1 MSLVLVPM
9 HLLRYVSILSL
20 SRSKANLY
28 VEKKVKGESKE
39 TSTKLIKFLKIL
51 QNPFINL
58 GIILVYLFIFVSL
71 ETIIY
76 FVSKAIGVSGYCFE
90 AVVNLAVLNSVAVF
104 IWIFLWCIGSLL
116 DFFLHFLNAFS
127 KVNGKIKFDVKCL
140 NPWLFFVKQDPF
152 FYRFELYIIAPLLI
166 IFFFIY
172 IILVLLQFDQLYK
185 VAFITIYTI
194 FTYFLYFY
202 LVIYVLLL
210 TILQILRQLICR
222 SNNPTEEIDK
232 ILFDNE
238 NGGFIMFENFA
249 KDEYSIENV
258 SCWSDIQAF
267 KKLNPEKDQE
277 QMRKIANDLFQKY
290 LNGNDSPL
298 EVNVNSKSRKNVE
311 LTLKNE
317 KLETDT
323 FDEILGGIKL
333 NLSDTYGR
341 LHITAEFALYSQK
354 TKFKAEM
361 GLDNGNVVTRIFN
374 NRNKKKK
381 SIKKSVKKDNPKT
394 VVEVQSIEK

>member
-1 MSLVLVPM
+1 
-9 HLLRYVSILSL
+9 
-20 SRSKANLY
+20 
-28 VEKKVKGESKE
+28 
-39 TSTKLIKFLKIL
+39 
-51 QNPFINL
+51 
-58 GIILVYLFIFVSL
+58 
-71 ETIIY
+71 
-76 FVSKAIGVSGYCFE
+76 
-90 AVVNLAVLNSVAVF
+90 
-104 IWIFLWCIGSLL
+104 
-116 DFFLHFLNAFS
+116 
-127 KVNGKIKFDVKCL
+127 
-140 NPWLFFVKQDPF
+140 
-152 FYRFELYIIAPLLI
+152 
-166 IFFFIY
+166 
-172 IILVLLQFDQLYK
+172 
-185 VAFITIYTI
+185 
-194 FTYFLYFY
+194 
-202 LVIYVLLL
+202 
-210 TILQILRQLICR
+210 
-222 SNNPTEEIDK
+222 
-232 ILFDNE
+232 
-238 NGGFIMFENFA
+238 
-249 KDEYSIENV
+249 
-258 SCWSDIQAF
+258 
-267 KKLNPEKDQE
+267 
-277 QMRKIANDLFQKY
+277 LFQKY